1 MNVILNLHCNF
12 KSCET
17 NVANDKAVNFRAFI
31 VEVSIRNFF
40 LVNLLQVIAIEVLKT
55 LQIVDLNTLTT
66 VNKESSEISQQN
78 S

>member
-1 MNVILNLHCNF
+1 M
-12 KSCET
+12 
-17 NVANDKAVNFRAFI
+17 NFRAFI
-31 VEVSIRNFF
+31 VEDLIRNFF

-66 VNKESSEISQQN
+66 VNKESREISQQN

>member
-1 MNVILNLHCNF
+1 M
-12 KSCET
+12 
-17 NVANDKAVNFRAFI
+17 NFRAFI